1 MRLNRVLPVLGGVVG
16 AAALMALSAGPGAA
30 ATASVSGTATGLY
43 VDASVLGAVHLGPLS
58 VSSASYPTPGP
69 MKDSL
74 LAVNVPDL
82 LKADVLYTSAKVKT
96 DGKLHSHADLVNVGL
111 NLSKIL
117 PSLPDIFASV
127 LDADVWAS
135 ATSAGVDAP
144 ATDQPGIKG
153 QSDVLFLKIGAQTV
167 KLTANKPL
175 NLNQVTGLLGL
186 LTNGTVTITFDE
198 QVWNAD
204 HTALTVNALDIAIGG
219 GLLDQIGLAALDHNN
234 TFVHII
240 VSQATGLVGAVS
252 GGGGGVPVGG
262 GGGVTTTAAPTPT
275 ITSTPVATT
284 TAPAAGGTGTGS
296 GTKNL
301 AYTGVSSI
309 VPMTIGGVVLVV
321 LGGGALY
328 WTTRRRKATA
338 GSGSDN

>member
-1 MRLNRVLPVLGGVVG
+1 LNRVLPVLGGVVG

-30 ATASVSGTATGLY
+30 ATTAPVSGTATGLY

-58 VSSASYPTPGP
+58 VSSASYPQGP
-69 MKDSL
+69 AKDSL

-82 LKADVLYTSAKVKT
+82 LKADVLYTSAKVKN
-96 DGKLHSHADLVNVGL
+96 DGKLHSHADLVNVDL
-111 NLSKIL
+111 NLAKIL
-117 PSLPDIFASV
+117 PSLPNIFASV
-127 LDADVWAS
+127 LDADVWANG
-135 ATSAGVDAP
+135 ASAGPDAP
-144 ATDQPGIKG
+144 ATDQPGVKG
-153 QSDVLFLKIGAQTV
+153 QSDVLFVKIGTQTI
-167 KLTANKPL
+167 KLTANKPV
-175 NLNQVTGLLGL
+175 NLNQVTGLLSA

-219 GLLDQIGLAALDHNN
+219 GLLDQLGLAALDHNN

-240 VSQATGLVGAVS
+240 VSQATAKIGAVDT
-252 GGGGGVPVGG
+252 GVGGGVPVGTG
-262 GGGVTTTAAPTPT
+262 GGATTTPAP
-275 ITSTPVATT
+275 TT
-284 TAPAAGGTGTGS
+284 TAPATTTSAAAGAGSGRGTGTG
-296 GTKNL
+296 TQNL
-301 AYTGVSSI
+301 AYTGVSAV

-338 GSGSDN
+338 GTGSDN